1 MPTEQLVQIRRN
13 VMLWDRGIVETA
25 PGPPA
30 PNNETRLFFNNPLQ
44 NSRSRTPGSTNMQQ
58 PGQIPAQSYIKI
70 YALGLFIESR
80 QPQGVED
87 PASSAAFRDLIQ
99 LLRSGTFEFFVG
111 SSNDARLAIP
121 LSEILQTLDEQD
133 VALPTGWPAQTTE
146 IGTVS
151 VGKRDNTLGIL
162 YPLRGDVIE
171 VAALQTFSM
180 LIAHQE
186 TLQGL
191 TYIDPVIT
199 GVVQCDVIGA
209 LAEQFGSFA

>member
-70 YALGLFIESR
+70 YALGLFIEAK
-80 QPQGVED
+80 QPEGIAD
-87 PASSAAFRDLIQ
+87 PVSSAAFRDLIQ
-99 LLRSGTFEFFVG
+99 ILRTGTFEFFVG

-133 VALPTGWPAQTTE
+133 VAIPT
-146 IGTVS
+146 IGTVEHGAVS
-151 VGKRDNTLGIL
+151 IGKRDGNLGVL

-191 TYIDPVIT
+191 TYVDPVIT